1 MDKKITIIG
10 GGLAGLTA
18 GTLLA
23 KKGLRVQLLEAREQ
37 DRRLL
42 RYHQCQGFTFNDGAL
57 CLILPDVLDH
67 AFARLGLD
75 REACLPLRK
84 ITASHTTTLPDG
96 TTVTMGE
103 GLDVRVEG
111 GGEDVDADQL
121 RGELER
127 MVAKWSP
134 VLDFFTKDAAFHPF
148 SLGRM
153 ALRGWKHLPKLIGS
167 ADDELKTSFS
177 SRAVRAAFS
186 GALLFN
192 GVPPEKMPVTMVL
205 GLVSMLRD
213 GYYLPEG
220 GMGTI
225 TDTLREA
232 FVKNGGEI
240 SLNAPVERIIVK
252 DGRVTSVTAA
262 GVGVIESP
270 VVLSTTS
277 GMTTILS
284 LLDAADAPAR
294 MRGKAHKAPLSHRS
308 FVLQLGL
315 SNAIAAPSHFMD
327 ELPFM
332 EEQDR
337 LFSQERGG
345 GRLVDL
351 HCPDGDHA
359 GACPAGWMHHRAVPA
374 GGGGHAL
381 IRLGRECQAAH
392 GGERHREAE
401 APLPAADRGDAP
413 HQPARFPGADAPV
426 PGGFVRLISG
436 CGTAGDVPAQDAT
449 PRAIPGRADHLPRV
463 WGGCGSHVGRLRG
476 RCDSREYLRRIP
488 RKKSCRMGSAHPATL
503 FRIL

>member
-1 MDKKITIIG
+1 MRAYVQAQREETPPFDIVVEGETPGEDPAAAAAIVRPYAEAGATWWLEARWTAPGPGAGAGAHPPGSTRRAGGLDVDKKITIIG

-23 KKGLRVQLLEAREQ
+23 KNGLQVQLLEAR
-37 DRRLL
+37 DKTGG
-42 RYHQCQGFTFNDGAL
+42 CCATTDVQGFTFNDGAL
-57 CLILPDVLDH
+57 CLILPEVLDH
-67 AFARLGLD
+67 AFSRLGLD

-96 TTVTMGE
+96 ATVTMGE

-127 MVAKWSP
+127 MMAKWSP

-167 ADDELKTSFS
+167 AEAELKASFS

-192 GVPPEKMPVTMVL
+192 LVPPEKMPVTMVL

-220 GMGTI
+220 GMGAI

-232 FVKNGGEI
+232 FMRNGGEI
-240 SLNAPVERIIVK
+240 RLNAPVERIVVK
-252 DGRVTSVTAA
+252 DGRVTGVTAA

-270 VVLSTTS
+270 VVLSTAS
-277 GMTTILS
+277 GMATILS
-284 LLDAADAPAR
+284 LLDEADAPAR

-315 SNAIAAPSHFMD
+315 V
-327 ELPFM
+327 
-332 EEQDR
+332 Q
-337 LFSQERGG
+337 
-345 GRLVDL
+345 
-351 HCPDGDHA
+351 
-359 GACPAGWMHHRAVPA
+359 HHRCAQP
-374 GGGGHAL
+374 L
-381 IRLGRECQAAH
+381 H
-392 GGERHREAE
+392 G
-401 APLPAADRGDAP
+401 
-413 HQPARFPGADAPV
+413 
-426 PGGFVRLISG
+426 
-436 CGTAGDVPAQDAT
+436 
-449 PRAIPGRADHLPRV
+449 
-463 WGGCGSHVGRLRG
+463 
-476 RCDSREYLRRIP
+476 
-488 RKKSCRMGSAHPATL
+488 
-503 FRIL
+503 